1 MSVPRFP
8 VQPSPHWS
16 RRRLMT
22 TSAAGILAAGGFGG
36 RQALARQATPAVDIV
51 SPIVEDTSRVCDL
64 RSVLLHLERGGETI
78 ASQAW
83 GESTEGEAATAE
95 MTFRTGE
102 MPIAQLSTLALIL
115 VDEGTIGLDD
125 PIATWLPDLPDAGDV
140 TCRMLANMTAGYRD
154 YTQDPDFWDT
164 YYADPTRQYSDEEL
178 LEIGLN
184 LPRAFGPAGS
194 WEFSHT
200 NAVVLGQVLA
210 TAAGQPLGDL
220 LQERILAPA
229 GMAATVAVAGATDPA
244 PSLHAFSAEGWRYTS
259 GAEGKAPLE
268 DATAWNPSW
277 VLPDG
282 ARQVSTV
289 ADLARG
295 ARAIGKG
302 ELITPESRSALIEP
316 AQTSSGGAEYGCTCS
331 NFDSRAAYALGIN
344 LSGDWIVQSSN
355 VAGYGS
361 AMAWHSTAEIAVGL
375 TVTYGE
381 GSFDDLGQYKFGN
394 VSERIL
400 LKLAETLVPQSMV

>member
-8 VQPSPHWS
+8 VQPPSRWS
-16 RRRLMT
+16 RRRLVA
-22 TSAAGILAAGGFGG
+22 TSTAGILAAGGFGG
-36 RQALARQATPAVDIV
+36 RQAFASQATPAADIV
-51 SPIVEDTSRVCDL
+51 SPIVEDTIRVCDL
-64 RSVLLHLERGGETI
+64 RSVLLHLEIGGETV

-83 GESTEGEAATAE
+83 GESIDGEAATVD
-95 MTFRTGE
+95 MTVRTGE
-102 MPIAQLSTLALIL
+102 MPLAQLATLALIL
-115 VDEGTIGLDD
+115 TDEGTIDLDD

-154 YTQDPDFWDT
+154 YTQEPGFWDT
-164 YYADPTRQYSDEEL
+164 YYADPTRQYSGEEL

-184 LPRAFGPAGS
+184 LPRAFGPASG

-200 NAVVLGQVLA
+200 NALVLGQVLA
-210 TAAGQPLGDL
+210 AAAGQPLGDL
-220 LQERILAPA
+220 LQERILGPA
-229 GMAATVAVAGATDPA
+229 GMAATVAVAA
-244 PSLHAFSAEGWRYTS
+244 PDNPSPTLHAFSAERWRYTDS
-259 GAEGKAPLE
+259 AEGEAPLE
-268 DATAWNPSW
+268 DTAAWNPSW
-277 VLPDG
+277 VLPEG
-282 ARQVSTV
+282 ARQVSNV

-295 ARAIGKG
+295 VRAIGKG
-302 ELITPESRSALIEP
+302 ELITPDARSSLIEP

-361 AMAWHSTAEIAVGL
+361 AMAWHSTGEIAVGL